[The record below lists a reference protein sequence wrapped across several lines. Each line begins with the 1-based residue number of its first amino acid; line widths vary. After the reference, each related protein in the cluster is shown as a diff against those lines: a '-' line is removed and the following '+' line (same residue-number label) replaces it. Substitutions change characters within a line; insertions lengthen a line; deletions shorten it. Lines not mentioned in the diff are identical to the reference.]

1 MGIELAEVLLDA
13 GWSGRKVKTKRSTR

>member
-13 GWSGRKVKTKRSTR
+13 GWSGRMVKTKRSTR